1 MTVETRIALGKK
13 IKKLRK
19 ASKLSQ
25 KKFSLMV
32 NIERG
37 YLSKIEKGKR
47 NATIDIIEK
56 IADGLDVSLSELFKD
71 VDAPPGA
78 DLSGA
83 TNIPRRG
90 DQPGILYSS
99 GKIEP
104 K

>member
-19 ASKLSQ
+19 ANKLSQ

-32 NIERG
+32 SIERG

-47 NATIDIIEK
+47 NATIDVIEK
-56 IADGLDVSLSELFKD
+56 IAGGLDVSLSELFKD
-71 VDAPPGA
+71 VDAPPSA
-78 DLSGA
+78 DLSDA

-99 GKIEP
+99 GKIEL